1 MIVRNLYTRFGQ
13 ARRETG
19 STDLKR
25 LVGRCGAVGLIG
37 IVRQV
42 RSRSG
47 VLMKIGIVGAGAVG
61 TACMFALTLRGSARE
76 IVLVNRNYQRA
87 RGAVADLQYGAVLA
101 PHVSLRA
108 GDYDDLHRARVVMI
122 TAGANEKKGGAIDR
136 DDPAGRLR
144 LLATNATIYRDIVPR
159 IVAAAPDALLLVI
172 TDPPDPLADV
182 ARRASGHNR
191 VLSSGTFLDSLR
203 FRFHLAEK
211 LGIDPKSV
219 EAQVIGEHGT
229 SQVYLWSTARVAGTA
244 IAADNAFRHG
254 VEDEVRYANINIIE
268 GTGASQLGIGVVAAR
283 IVEMIGR
290 NEGAVVPIGSY
301 QERFGV
307 TLSLPS
313 RVGREGVTQVLMP
326 TLDADEARA
335 LDESAA
341 TLRRA
346 LQSVE

>member
-1 MIVRNLYTRFGQ
+1 
-13 ARRETG
+13 
-19 STDLKR
+19 
-25 LVGRCGAVGLIG
+25 
-37 IVRQV
+37 
-42 RSRSG
+42 
-47 VLMKIGIVGAGAVG
+47 MKVGIVGAGKVG
-61 TACMFALTLRGSARE
+61 TACMFALALRGAARQV
-76 IVLVNRNYQRA
+76 VLVNRKRERA

-108 GDYDDLHRARVVMI
+108 GDYDDLRNAEIVMI
-122 TAGANEKKGGAIDR
+122 TAGANEKKGGATDR
-136 DDPAGRLR
+136 NDPAGRLR
-144 LLATNATIYRDIVPR
+144 LLATNAAVYREIVPR

-182 ARRASGHNR
+182 ARRVGGHSR

-211 LGIDPKSV
+211 LGVDPKSV

-229 SQVYLWSTARVAGTA
+229 SQVYLWSTARVAGTT
-244 IAADNAFRHG
+244 IAVDDAFRNE
-254 VEDEVRYANINIIE
+254 VENEVRYANISIVE

-283 IVEMIGR
+283 IAEMIGR
-290 NEGAVVPIGSY
+290 NEGAVVPIGCY

-313 RVGREGVTQVLMP
+313 RVGHGGVTRVLMP
-326 TLDADEARA
+326 TLSNDEVRA
-335 LDESAA
+335 LDDSAA

-346 LQSVE
+346 VESIE